1 MKQNDNMQQLLK
13 KVRQCQAC
21 SLHLPFKPRPIIQ
34 ASPHAKILIIG
45 QAPGSKVQNSGIPW
59 DDRSGDRLR
68 TWLNLEKDIFY
79 DDSLITIMPMA
90 FCYPGVDKNGGDKPP
105 RPECAPL
112 WHSSVLNLMPN
123 TELTLLVG
131 SYAQKYY
138 LKEKLKP
145 TLHETVLA
153 WKEYHP
159 NFIPL
164 PHPSWRNTG
173 WLKQNPWFEKELLPF
188 LRKRMNELLILSER

>member
-1 MKQNDNMQQLLK
+1 MQQNHNMQKLLK
-13 KVRQCQAC
+13 KVRQCETCIQ
-21 SLHLPFKPRPIIQ
+21 HLPFTPRPVIQ
-34 ASPHAKILIIG
+34 ASANAKILIIG

-68 TWLNLEKDIFY
+68 SWLNIEKELFY

-112 WHSSVLNLMPN
+112 WHNPLLKLMQN
-123 TELTLLVG
+123 VELTLLVG
-131 SYAQKYY
+131 SYAQRYY

-145 TLHETVLA
+145 SLNETVHA
-153 WKEYHP
+153 WKEYLP
-159 NFIPL
+159 EFIPL

-173 WLKQNPWFEKELLPF
+173 WLKQNPWFEEELLQF
-188 LRKRMNELLILSER
+188 LSKKIRTILSL